1 MVTTTA
7 TGAPAL
13 HGILAMFATPQE
25 LLSAIRAAKARG
37 WTRMDAYTPFPV
49 EAVFEELGHH
59 RSKVPLLV
67 LIGALAGAAGGFGL
81 AYWSS
86 VIEYPINV
94 GGRPTFSWP
103 AWIPVTFEC
112 AVLLGGLTAAIAMIL
127 LNRLPQPYHP
137 VFNVPAFSAASR
149 DRYFLCIEADDPKF
163 DPKAARDFLSGL
175 GPVEVSDVE
184 D

>member
-1 MVTTTA
+1 MTTNA
-7 TGAPAL
+7 PSAPAL
-13 HGILAMFATPQE
+13 HGVLAMFATPQA
-25 LLSAIRAAKARG
+25 LLAAVRSAKAQG
-37 WTRMDAYTPFPV
+37 WTRMDAYTPYPV

-67 LIGALAGAAGGFGL
+67 LAGALAGACGGFGL

-86 VIEYPINV
+86 VVEYPINI

-112 AVLLGGLTAAIAMIL
+112 AVLLGGLAAAIGMIL

-137 VFNVPAFSAASR
+137 VFNVPSFAAASR

-163 DPKAARDFLSGL
+163 EPGAAREFLSGL
-175 GPVEVSDVE
+175 HPLEVSDVE